1 MVPRHVDTAEGEGE
15 RRAGTA
21 GTAGKKLAASVSRSQ
36 SEQNNVAGVLQ
47 TTCSIWG
54 LNIIE

>member
-21 GTAGKKLAASVSRSQ
+21 GKKLAASVSRSQ
-36 SEQNNVAGVLQ
+36 SEQNNGAGVLQ